1 MAQIATTTWQQ
12 FEIAELICKFDRNNR
27 TKTLGSFQSC
37 SSIEHLFRLVV
48 ALTAI
53 LGDDICDARRDE
65 EISMVPEE
73 PVLVDNNNQEEN
85 SLQQL
90 NLLADTSEWFKNMDD
105 DDESPL
111 WLNVLLRTAFWRKCD
126 VHDQLENIHRAEE
139 SIFCT
144 NCLNTI
150 CPHCIHDQPS
160 HQLLKVRRYIFR
172 SVVRV
177 KDMQNFGI
185 DMSYIQTF
193 KCNGHKV
200 VHLRPMKRSKHHRPK
215 SGTPRCT
222 TCQCWLHN
230 APSLTCSLSCRKRQV
245 YHQMT
250 SQGLKLQLEFLVHG
264 TKHQMSIRNV
274 QLPIQ
279 SCVKGLA
286 SKRTLKGLHSFDVNV
301 SQNC

>member
-53 LGDDICDARRDE
+53 LGDDICDARVAIECSAYRCNPQLAIGARDE

-111 WLNVLLRTAFWRKCD
+111 
-126 VHDQLENIHRAEE
+126 
-139 SIFCT
+139 
-144 NCLNTI
+144 
-150 CPHCIHDQPS
+150 
-160 HQLLKVRRYIFR
+160 Y
-172 SVVRV
+172 
-177 KDMQNFGI
+177 G
-185 DMSYIQTF
+185 
-193 KCNGHKV
+193 
-200 VHLRPMKRSKHHRPK
+200 
-215 SGTPRCT
+215 
-222 TCQCWLHN
+222 
-230 APSLTCSLSCRKRQV
+230 
-245 YHQMT
+245 
-250 SQGLKLQLEFLVHG
+250 
-264 TKHQMSIRNV
+264 
-274 QLPIQ
+274 
-279 SCVKGLA
+279 
-286 SKRTLKGLHSFDVNV
+286 
-301 SQNC
+301 

>member
-105 DDESPL
+105 DDE
-111 WLNVLLRTAFWRKCD
+111 
-126 VHDQLENIHRAEE
+126 AEE

-144 NCLNTI
+144 NCLKTI
-150 CPHCIHDQPS
+150 CSHCTHDQPS
-160 HQLLKVRRYIFR
+160 HQLLKVRRYIFH
-172 SVVRV
+172 SVVHV

-215 SGTPRCT
+215 AGTPRCT

-230 APSLTCSLSCRKRQV
+230 APSLTCSLSCKKKAGISPNDFSGSEASTRVSRSRNQASDANQKRPIANTKLHKRPRKQANPERAP
-245 YHQMT
+245 
-250 SQGLKLQLEFLVHG
+250 F
-264 TKHQMSIRNV
+264 
-274 QLPIQ
+274 
-279 SCVKGLA
+279 
-286 SKRTLKGLHSFDVNV
+286 F
-301 SQNC
+301 

>member
-1 MAQIATTTWQQ
+1 MA
-12 FEIAELICKFDRNNR
+12 RR
-27 TKTLGSFQSC
+27 SLGT
-37 SSIEHLFRLVV
+37 VV

-73 PVLVDNNNQEEN
+73 PVLVDNNQEEN

-90 NLLADTSEWFKNMDD
+90 NLLADTSDLIQPETLEWFKNMDD

-126 VHDQLENIHRAEE
+126 VHDQLENTHRAEE

-144 NCLNTI
+144 NCLKTI
-150 CPHCIHDQPS
+150 CPHCTHDQPS
-160 HQLLKVRRYIFR
+160 NQLLKARRYIFR

-200 VHLRPMKRSKHHRPK
+200 VHLRPMKRSEHHRPK
-215 SGTPRCT
+215 AGTPRCT

-230 APSLTCSLSCRKRQV
+230 APSLTCSLSCKKKAGISPDDFSGSEASTRVSRSRNQASDANQKRPIANTKLRKRPRKQA
-245 YHQMT
+245 YPE
-250 SQGLKLQLEFLVHG
+250 SAPF
-264 TKHQMSIRNV
+264 
-274 QLPIQ
+274 
-279 SCVKGLA
+279 
-286 SKRTLKGLHSFDVNV
+286 F
-301 SQNC
+301 